1 MASSLFGS
9 LVSRRPHL
17 AKVGQGGLAGELADL
32 RADVE
37 TAFQAFDDSPSYG
50 TYLRTIYSVPP
61 FGNSGDAQRLRD
73 AFAAMAGVGEVRP
86 LSGSFVLSSSI
97 LIPSNT
103 ILEARPSTA
112 FVSTLAGGGTYAANV
127 PFRTYW
133 TLSGVGNTSVKI
145 VNTLG
150 TRIVRANAD
159 VASGTWVLIGDAT
172 LSACGIYKVLGSA
185 AAGGGFDLTL
195 DRPVWVHF
203 AISDTILPL
212 TGEPPKNV
220 KLRFCGA
227 TLSGTGL
234 RAIALL
240 GTRDSE
246 ISGLRVVTGASSF
259 DDHCGIEIN
268 DGCYNV
274 RIADCI
280 ADGTGAALGGHF
292 FANSERVVIDRC
304 YARRFTGIGIRMND
318 LVDATIVDS
327 GADNNTGTNLNIT
340 SIRGASSD
348 SLGIRVTRFRSQ
360 GGGEGIGVDGLSRD
374 VFFTDTIVEG
384 SVGLGIRIY
393 TGTNIQFRGLQTRSN
408 VSYGMR
414 ADVDVTVQGWIA
426 DGNGSGALLNTASA
440 VTAINGFTWGQDSP
454 THIYGAANVGTGKVI
469 ARNGKSTVNASSGSA
484 SFYNASTG
492 TIIRDQ
498 VVTGGRGGY
507 YSDAVNS
514 MLIDRSGVD
523 DSACTVANVFGAGAQ
538 ANYGTY
544 TANGVTGVVVN
555 YRGMKATS
563 QIVLSLNTVGGT
575 PSPNYVSALTVDTS
589 FTTKATAGDTSVMN
603 WKDVRA

>member
-1 MASSLFGS
+1 MS
-9 LVSRRPHL
+9 
-17 AKVGQGGLAGELADL
+17 
-32 RADVE
+32 
-37 TAFQAFDDSPSYG
+37 
-50 TYLRTIYSVPP
+50 
-61 FGNSGDAQRLRD
+61 GNSRLSSRLVDESVFKGTVRTVTPTGTSADAANIQAALT
-73 AFAAMAGVGEVRP
+73 AMAGVGRVR
-86 LSGSFVLSSSI
+86 LKSGAYLLTSSI

-103 ILEARPSTA
+103 ILECDPNTTLT
-112 FVSTLAGGGTYAANV
+112 STLSTGGTYAANV

-133 TLSGVGNTSVKI
+133 TLSGNGNTTVKI

-159 VASGTWVLIGDAT
+159 VAANTWVLIGDAS
-172 LSACGIYKVLGSA
+172 LSACGIYKVLSSA
-185 AAGGGFDLTL
+185 ASGGGYDLTL
-195 DRPVWVHF
+195 DRPCWVHF

-220 KLRFCGA
+220 KLHFNGA

-240 GTRDSE
+240 GARDSE
-246 ISGLRVVTGASSF
+246 ITGLRVVTGASAF

-280 ADGTGAALGGHF
+280 ADGTGAAIGGHF

-304 YARRFTGIGIRMND
+304 YARRFTGIGIRCND
-318 LVDATIVDS
+318 LVDATLVDC
-327 GADNNTGTNLNIT
+327 GADNNTGTNLSIT

-348 SLGIRVTRFRSQ
+348 TLGIKVTRFRSQ
-360 GGGEGIGVDGLSRD
+360 GGGEGIGVDGSSRD
-374 VFFTDTIVEG
+374 VLFTDTIVEG
-384 SVGLGIRIY
+384 STALGIRIY

-408 VSYGMR
+408 GSYGMR
-414 ADVDVTVQGWIA
+414 ADVDVMVHGWVA
-426 DGNGSGALLNTASA
+426 DGNVSGVLINTASA
-440 VTAINGFTWGQDSP
+440 VTSINGFSWGQDSA

-538 ANYGTY
+538 ANYGTI
-544 TANGVTGVVVN
+544 TTNGTTGVVTN
-555 YRGMKATS
+555 YRGMKGTS
-563 QIVLSLNTVGGT
+563 QIVFSIGTVGGT
-575 PSPNYVSALTVDTS
+575 PSPTYISALTVGTS
-589 FTTKATAGDTSVMN
+589 FTTKASAGDTSTVI
-603 WKDVRA
+603 WKDVLA